1 MAVTEQP
8 RFCKVTVHRTAP
20 QQPAPTRSQRARAAK
35 PWAPARQTIT
45 GSHRTPDPAPTA
57 TELSRWTA
65 TGAGAVD
72 VPTRRRAHTTATATA
87 TAMTP
92 SSFTPLTRLTL
103 RSEQVE
109 GSAGE
114 ADSSVVS
121 PLAMATTLS
130 DVARRSDSLFRVD
143 TDGVDPIRQTFDD
156 ESNLFIP
163 ATPPIPSGLTVD
175 MLPTATFT
183 PEIPSRLTRSWHEA
197 EKDASASPTTT
208 AEMTMSPS
216 PCGSVIRI
224 SSPVDEES
232 EAEQSDEEEEEE
244 EDQDDEIESCY
255 DSYHDAFFPGATSYM
270 DSLPT
275 PMLASSVQTPP
286 LTESLNQV
294 DDGAQQQQQQQ
305 HKQEPSMFTP
315 FDSKISVNMNDDPAN
330 ININDDDDDDDDDEP
345 ISSFID
351 VPSDD
356 ERESFDVDD
365 AAFDVCDN
373 FDAILGE
380 PLPNRGSR
388 WRFSITGKKS
398 IVGRQKRGMSS
409 PPVMVTAPPPRIA
422 RHMSVPAA
430 MTPPLASAL
439 RAAPVVHPPAGEPLY
454 HGQTLHL
461 AFKASTGHEMQVSAQ
476 QQRVISKQIRCRAI
490 REPFPD
496 ACDALS
502 IIAHSTDGS
511 IRGGD
516 SISLAR
522 ADGTVLRMQTL
533 TRKLC
538 FSPKIDLK
546 AKFIVCGVPEG
557 TIVTDTTKFY
567 LQSVYDRSK
576 TVGFL
581 KSRRRPGTGYL
592 VMYAY
597 RTTDDRSEPIQF
609 TRRQTPVALGDST
622 LFAGYEHL

>member
-1 MAVTEQP
+1 M
-8 RFCKVTVHRTAP
+8 
-20 QQPAPTRSQRARAAK
+20 S
-35 PWAPARQTIT
+35 
-45 GSHRTPDPAPTA
+45 
-57 TELSRWTA
+57 
-65 TGAGAVD
+65 
-72 VPTRRRAHTTATATA
+72 
-87 TAMTP
+87 P
-92 SSFTPLTRLTL
+92 SLT
-103 RSEQVE
+103 
-109 GSAGE
+109 
-114 ADSSVVS
+114 
-121 PLAMATTLS
+121 TTLS

-143 TDGVDPIRQTFDD
+143 TDGADPIRQTFDD
-156 ESNLFIP
+156 ESNLFVP

-183 PEIPSRLTRSWHEA
+183 PEIPSHLARSWQQQQEEEA
-197 EKDASASPTTT
+197 FDDAAKYAASSPTTT
-208 AEMTMSPS
+208 ADMTMSPS
-216 PCGSVIRI
+216 PCASMIRI

-232 EAEQSDEEEEEE
+232 DEEEEESE
-244 EDQDDEIESCY
+244 SDSERESEDQEDE
-255 DSYHDAFFPGATSYM
+255 DAAFFPGATSYM
-270 DSLPT
+270 DNLPT
-275 PMLASSVQTPP
+275 PMLAASALTPP
-286 LTESLNQV
+286 LHGSLAATAT
-294 DDGAQQQQQQQ
+294 GAEVADNKEEPQQQPEQ
-305 HKQEPSMFTP
+305 PLWTP
-315 FDSKISVNMNDDPAN
+315 FDSKISVNINDDVGNQLEA
-330 ININDDDDDDDDDEP
+330 DDDDDDDDEEP

-356 ERESFDVDD
+356 ERESFDVDSE
-365 AAFDVCDN
+365 AFDVCDN

-398 IVGRQKRGMSS
+398 FVGRQKRGMSS
-409 PPVMVTAPPPRIA
+409 PPVMVSAPPPPPPRMT

-430 MTPPLASAL
+430 TTPPLASAL
-439 RAAPVVHPPAGEPLY
+439 RAAPVVHPPAGAPLY

-496 ACDALS
+496 PSDALS

-522 ADGTVLRMQTL
+522 ADGTVLRIQAL
-533 TRKLC
+533 SRKLC
-538 FSPKIDLK
+538 FSPKIDHK

-557 TIVTDTTKFY
+557 TVVTDTTKFY

-597 RTTDDRSEPIQF
+597 RTTDDKSEPIQF
-609 TRRQTPVALGDST
+609 TRRQTPVALAGDSM